1 MTEGTLGRLLHSPY
15 VQALTLVLLIQ
26 AALFYTAA
34 HGEKIPLAKPLD
46 EFPAQIGPWTLQQTG
61 VVEPEVRDVLKA
73 DDLMTRWY
81 ADPAL
86 GGVDLFVAYFKTQR
100 TGQSPHSPK
109 NCLPG
114 SGWSPSATGFIDV
127 PIPSRG
133 ETIRV
138 NRYIVTKGDSK
149 DVVLYWYQAQ
159 NRVIADEFA
168 AKFYLVADSIRYH
181 RSDTALVRVVVP
193 VQGVT
198 EQEAVARAAR
208 FVQAV
213 YPELKAFLPNS

>member
-1 MTEGTLGRLLHSPY
+1 MTEGTLTRLLHSRY
-15 VQALTLVLLIQ
+15 IQVLTLALVVQ
-26 AALFYTAA
+26 TVLFYTAA
-34 HGEKIPLAKPLD
+34 HGEKVPLAKPLD
-46 EFPAQIGPWTLQQTG
+46 DFPSQIGPWTLQQTG

-81 ADPAL
+81 VDPAL
-86 GGVDLFVAYFKTQR
+86 GGADLFVAYFKTQR

-114 SGWSPSATGFIDV
+114 SGWSPSVTGYIDV
-127 PIPSRG
+127 NIPSRD
-133 ETIRV
+133 ETIRI
-138 NRYIVTKGDSK
+138 NKYIVTKGDSK

-168 AKFYLVADSIRYH
+168 AKFYLVTDSIRYH

-193 VQGVT
+193 VQGVS
-198 EQEAVARAAR
+198 ESDAVARGVA
-208 FVQAV
+208 FVQVV
-213 YPELKAFLPNS
+213 YPELKAFLPG

>member
-1 MTEGTLGRLLHSPY
+1 MTEGTLARLLHSRY
-15 VQALTLVLLIQ
+15 LQALTLVLVVQ
-26 AALFYTAA
+26 TVLFYTAA
-34 HGEKIPLAKPLD
+34 HGEKVPLAKPLD
-46 EFPAQIGPWTLQQTG
+46 EFPAQMGAWTLEQSG
-61 VVEPEVRDVLKA
+61 VVDAETREVLKA

-81 ADPAL
+81 VDPAL
-86 GGVDLFVAYFKTQR
+86 GGADLFVAYFKTQR

-114 SGWSPSATGFIDV
+114 SGWSPSATGSIDV

-133 ETIRV
+133 ETIRI

-149 DVVLYWYQAQ
+149 DAVLYWYQAQ

-193 VQGVT
+193 VQGVS
-198 EQEAVARAAR
+198 EQDAVARGVS
-208 FVQAV
+208 FVQVV
-213 YPELKAFLPNS
+213 YPELKAFLPR

>member
-138 NRYIVTKGDSK
+138 NRYIVTK
-149 DVVLYWYQAQ
+149 V
-159 NRVIADEFA
+159 
-168 AKFYLVADSIRYH
+168 
-181 RSDTALVRVVVP
+181 TARMSFSTGIKP
-193 VQGVT
+193 RT
-198 EQEAVARAAR
+198 A
-208 FVQAV
+208 
-213 YPELKAFLPNS
+213 

>member
-1 MTEGTLGRLLHSPY
+1 MTEGTFTRLLHSRY
-15 VQALTLVLLIQ
+15 IQVLTLVLVVQ
-26 AALFYTAA
+26 AVLFYTAA

-46 EFPAQIGPWTLQQTG
+46 EFPDQIGPWTLQQTG
-61 VVEPEVRDVLKA
+61 VVEPEVREILKA

-81 ADPAL
+81 VDPAL
-86 GGVDLFVAYFKTQR
+86 GGADLFVAYFKTQR

-133 ETIRV
+133 ETIHI

-193 VQGVT
+193 VVGVS
-198 EQEAVARAAR
+198 EQDAVARGVS
-208 FVQAV
+208 FVQAA
-213 YPELKAFLPNS
+213 YPELKAFLPN